1 MNFSNISGNATDE
14 FWNRVSWIA
23 AVSINAVLTA
33 VTMWILFSL
42 IHYGVRT
49 GKWSGAQ
56 KRNADKLNAGW
67 VYSSVLAC
75 AVISIIR
82 YMTSQIVFQIG
93 FGETKDHDQACESV
107 NDLLFV
113 EYSLVLFSTYIFLW
127 LRQRTFYTNEMFNI
141 NYSKSLRILSA
152 SSILI
157 LLLAG
162 LGVVIINTLPSN
174 YSSTPHGCIY
184 DPESVALDIS
194 SWAACAAVLVV
205 GQVLLLSLLIYP
217 LAKNLNDEHCLKQI
231 CCFLCIMKEEQKKI
245 RQQLPNSASPSK
257 SSIGSNETSG
267 HTTVVHSI
275 SGSESPLRISTP
287 KPKKKRTTKRKS
299 SVAVK
304 RIMFRTLVFGVLAV
318 FTDLF
323 LISVLSTNVIN
334 NSDPVLRRVATTL
347 YDINVFLNLMLV
359 IMSFMTYKKML
370 LSPCKSKI
378 RREEPSSRTTYG
390 SSTGNA

>member
-1 MNFSNISGNATDE
+1 MDFNSSSVNSTDE
-14 FWNRVSWIA
+14 YWNQVSWIA
-23 AVSINAVLTA
+23 TVSINGVLTA

-49 GKWSGAQ
+49 GKWNGTH

-82 YMTSQIVFQIG
+82 YMTSQIAFQIG
-93 FGETKDHDQACESV
+93 FGETEEHDMACESV

-113 EYSLVLFSTYIFLW
+113 EYSLVLFCNYVFLW

-141 NYSKSLRILSA
+141 NYSKALRFLSA
-152 SSILI
+152 SSIAV

-162 LGVVIINTLPSN
+162 IGVVIINILPSN

-184 DPESVALDIS
+184 DPETVTLDIS
-194 SWAACAAVLVV
+194 SWAACAVVLVI
-205 GQVLLLSLLIYP
+205 GQFVLLSLLIYP

-231 CCFLCIMKEEQKKI
+231 CCFLCIMRKEQTKIKEQAPKCD
-245 RQQLPNSASPSK
+245 SPSK
-257 SSIGSNETSG
+257 TSIGSDENTG
-267 HTTVVHSI
+267 HTIVVHSTT
-275 SGSESPLRISTP
+275 GSESPPRVITP
-287 KPKKKRTTKRKS
+287 KPKKKRTKKRKS

-304 RIMFRTLVFGVLAV
+304 KIMIRTLTFGFIAV

-323 LISVLSTNVIN
+323 LISVLSTDVIN
-334 NSDPVLRRVATTL
+334 NSDPILRRVATTL
-347 YDINVFLNLMLV
+347 YDINVFLNLLLV
-359 IMSFMTYKKML
+359 VMSFMTYKKML
-370 LSPCKSKI
+370 TSPCTKTI
-378 RREEPSSRTTYG
+378 NREEHSTRIG
-390 SSTGNA
+390 SSTGNV